1 MVDFVDIQYAT
12 QLASRFQRFQVK
24 HRNPLKINF
33 RCPICGDSKKSK
45 TKSRGWINEI
55 SATNHLHY
63 SCFNCGVSL
72 SFDKFAKQMDPLL
85 YNDYV
90 AEKYLKKASGDIPAS
105 TDEKAKTRTPKF
117 NRKILSGLKKVS
129 QLRHDHPAKKYI
141 ESRKIPPDQHYR
153 IYYSPKFMTWVNTV
167 IPGKFSDVKKDEPR
181 LVIPLYDTDGNV
193 LGVSSRGFNPKG
205 MRYITIMFQEDA
217 PKVFGLDEVD
227 FSKKYY
233 VTEGAFDA
241 MFLSNSIAM
250 VGADA
255 KFSALKN
262 TENAVFVHD
271 AERRNKEIVSRMGK
285 LLDKGYKVCIWPVD
299 VPDKDINAMLLKGMS
314 NVQQI
319 IDDNT
324 FEGLYGQLKLKE
336 WKQV

>member
-1 MVDFVDIQYAT
+1 MVDFVDVQYAT

-55 SATNHLHY
+55 QATNHLHY

-85 YNDYV
+85 YNDYI
-90 AEKYLKKASGDIPAS
+90 AEKYLRKASGDISNA
-105 TDEKAKTRTPKF
+105 DERAKTKTPKF
-117 NRKILSGLKKVS
+117 NKKILSGLKKVS

-141 ESRKIPPDQHYR
+141 ESRKIPSEQHYR
-153 IYYSPKFMTWVNTV
+153 IYYSPKFMTWVNTI
-167 IPGKFSDVKKDEPR
+167 IPNKFANTSKDEPR
-181 LVIPLYDTDGNV
+181 LVIPLFDKSGSV
-193 LGVSSRGFNPKG
+193 LGVSSRGFDPNG
-205 MRYITIMFQEDA
+205 MRYITIMFQENA
-217 PKVFGLDEVD
+217 PKVFGLDKVD
-227 FSKKYY
+227 FNKKYY

-241 MFLSNSIAM
+241 MFLSNSVAM

-255 KFSALKN
+255 RIEALEN
-262 TENAVFVHD
+262 IGNAVFVHD
-271 AERRNKEIVSRMGK
+271 AERRNKEIVERMSK
-285 LLDKGYKVCIWPVD
+285 LLDKGYKVCIWPTN
-299 VPDKDINAMLLKGMS
+299 VPDKDINAMFLKGVS

-319 IDDNT
+319 IDNNT